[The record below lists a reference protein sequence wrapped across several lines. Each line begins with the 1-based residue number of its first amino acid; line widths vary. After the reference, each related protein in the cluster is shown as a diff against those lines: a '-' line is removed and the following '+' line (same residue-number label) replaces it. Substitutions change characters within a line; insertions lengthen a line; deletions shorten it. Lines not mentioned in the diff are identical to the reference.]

1 MKRILF
7 LLCCILPLIG
17 RAQTTL
23 GTLNNLHQVVKGETL
38 WGIAHK
44 YGVSEEAL
52 RRANPEIKKD
62 KVKRGMLLVIP
73 RIVEEAPIEL
83 SPVMEVPTETAEPA
97 EPAIKEERIMRVG
110 VLLPLEEKTERGAK
124 LVEFYQGFLMAVD
137 SVKSEGARL
146 MVHTFHSGSTAES
159 MQFVLQNDVLAD
171 MDVIFGPADAAQVAP
186 LAEFCNRAGVRLVLP
201 FANNYNL
208 AGKALM
214 YSATAASTTV
224 QQDAARMIVAQH
236 PDYNYVILN
245 TNNSDTRG
253 RQFVEAVR
261 NELASQG
268 IAMRAWNIEGDE
280 MAIESALNQF
290 RTNCIIPDNTS
301 IKTLNVL
308 FARLNN
314 FCAEH
319 PDYKVSLQGY
329 PEWQT
334 YTSSQLLDF
343 YKYNTYI
350 YSPYYRNPLLA
361 QTENFEQRFNTN
373 FRHPQG
379 ATFPRYGMMGFDMG
393 YYFLHGIWVLGNR
406 FETEQSSLRYEPI
419 QHVFK
424 FARDEENSGFTNH
437 GIQLIHYTPEQ
448 TIEQIRP
455 R

>member
-7 LLCCILPLIG
+7 LLCCIIPLIG
-17 RAQTTL
+17 NAQTTL
-23 GTLNNLHQVVKGETL
+23 ETLNNMHQVVKGETL
-38 WGIAHK
+38 WSIAHK

-52 RRANPEIKKD
+52 KKANPQIKKN
-62 KVKRGMLLVIP
+62 KVKRGTFLVIP
-73 RIVEEAPIEL
+73 RVVEQPPIVMT
-83 SPVMEVPTETAEPA
+83 PVMEVPTKPA
-97 EPAIKEERIMRVG
+97 EPAAIEKRVLRVG
-110 VLLPLEEKTERGAK
+110 VLLPLEEKTERGTK

-137 SVKSEGARL
+137 SVKSEGANL
-146 MVHTFHSGSTAES
+146 TIHTFHSGSTAES
-159 MQFVLQNDVLAD
+159 MQHLLRNDALAD
-171 MDVIFGPADAAQVAP
+171 MDIIFGPADAAQVEP
-186 LAEFCNRAGVRLVLP
+186 LSEFCNRAGVRLVIP
-201 FANNYNL
+201 FANNSNL
-208 AGKALM
+208 SGKPLT
-214 YSATAASTTV
+214 YSATASGTTV
-224 QQDAARMIVAQH
+224 MKDAACLIVSQR
-236 PDYNYVILN
+236 PDHNYVILN

-253 RQFVEAVR
+253 QQFVEAIR
-261 NELASQG
+261 NELARRG

-280 MAIESALNQF
+280 LAIESALNQF
-290 RTNCIIPDNTS
+290 RPNCIIPDNTS

-319 PDYKVSLQGY
+319 PDYKISIQGY

-343 YKYNTYI
+343 YKYDTYI

-361 QTENFEQRFNTN
+361 QTENFEQRFSTN

-379 ATFPRYGMMGFDMG
+379 LSFPRYGMMGFDMG
-393 YYFLHGIWVLGNR
+393 YYFLHGLWVLGNR
-406 FETEQSSLRYEPI
+406 FEDAQSTLQYEPV
-419 QHVFK
+419 QHSFK
-424 FARDEENSGFTNH
+424 FTRDEDNSGFTNH